1 MGIDHDAFDDL
12 VRRKRRDKCRSGV
25 CQVTFRN
32 TPPPPATYEPPPNP
46 FEGVTVPEY
55 NPPKRFNQHMYK
67 QMLNELKAR
76 REAIVSNEEHLTKLV
91 EAGSTQGLGAHLEDA
106 RALIEE
112 FDERRDR
119 ILHKELLRSLPVEH
133 LRQLY
138 TRVGLFMD
146 RQGLAHPENHPMS
159 PAQLNKAGSTPL
171 VEVLTEN
178 YNMRPRELIDD
189 VFKRADTYPAIQS
202 SDQAT
207 FDAIR
212 KFVEGQ

>member
-1 MGIDHDAFDDL
+1 
-12 VRRKRRDKCRSGV
+12 
-25 CQVTFRN
+25 
-32 TPPPPATYEPPPNP
+32 
-46 FEGVTVPEY
+46 
-55 NPPKRFNQHMYK
+55 MYK
-67 QMLNELKAR
+67 QMLKELKAR

-91 EAGSTQGLGAHLEDA
+91 EAGSTQGLGTHLEDA
-106 RALIEE
+106 HALVDK

-146 RQGLAHPENHPMS
+146 RQGLSHPENHPMS

-189 VFKRADTYPAIQS
+189 VFKRPDTYPTIQS